1 VNDDNRDPDPCTRA
15 EVKFFLRIV
24 ALALLALLLPGCT
37 NAGGEATAS
46 NVETF
51 VAALNDDL
59 FIGIAVA
66 EQGDSE
72 AEWSLVAYLCDGARV
87 SQWFVEEH
95 VTRETTLAAGGTR
108 IALSLTDGG
117 VSGTVAL
124 NGQAPQSFESTRAG
138 GVAGLYR
145 AEEVFDGVAYVGGW
159 IVLRDGRQQGAVN
172 AEGSVVDRPTLN
184 LETGEASISAGTL
197 HAAPL
202 RGGGSGKVS
211 F

>member
-1 VNDDNRDPDPCTRA
+1 MTIETPTDVTRA
-15 EVKFFLRIV
+15 ELRFFLSIA
-24 ALALLALLLPGCT
+24 ALALLVLFLPGCT
-37 NAGGEATAS
+37 NVGGEETAS
-46 NVETF
+46 GIETF
-51 VAALNDDL
+51 VAALDEDM
-59 FIGIAVA
+59 FFGIALA
-66 EQGDSE
+66 EQGDNE
-72 AEWSLVAYLCDGARV
+72 EEWALVAYLCDGATV
-87 SQWFVEEH
+87 SQWFVEER
-95 VTRETTLAAGGTR
+95 VAREMTLAAGETR
-108 IALSLTDGG
+108 IELSLKNGE

-124 NGQAPQSFESTRAG
+124 NGQAAHSFEATRAG

-145 AEEVFDGVAYVGGW
+145 AEEDFDGVAYVGGW